1 VSNGHPAA
9 RRSRL
14 LPVAAT
20 ASGRMGDAIGE
31 EMLSATAK

>member
-9 RRSRL
+9 RRSRP

-20 ASGRMGDAIGE
+20 ASGRMGDTMGDE
-31 EMLSATAK
+31 TLSATAK